1 MSREILLQSVAAKLR
16 GGNFQ
21 LLTALNEK
29 TPKGEKLGYLSK
41 ILYLAPHT
49 VAGGKS
55 VCPHSTEACRAA
67 CLFSAGR
74 GKTPRVFNARVRRTR
89 FFLED
94 RDRFLDELIGELV
107 ETDRIAKAH
116 GLKLAIRLN
125 GTSDIGWEREP
136 LDGKTLFELFPEA
149 TFYDYTRW
157 PTVHRHVPENWR
169 LVWSMADEPPAVA
182 AAMLAAGRSVSAVVP
197 GGWSPAY
204 PEWFA
209 LGDRT
214 VPVVDGDEH
223 DLRFLDPPGAL
234 VLLRPKGAKW
244 IEQRSPMVH
253 RNLIP
258 RIREA
263 HKETAT

>member
-1 MSREILLQSVAAKLR
+1 MTHHLGTVAAKLR
-16 GGNFQ
+16 SGSFQ
-21 LLTALNEK
+21 LLTAFNEK
-29 TPKGEKLGYLSK
+29 TPKGEALGYLST

-74 GKTPRVFNARVRRTR
+74 GRTPRVFNARVRRTR
-89 FFLED
+89 AFFD
-94 RDRFLDELIGELV
+94 NRDSFLDELIGELV
-107 ETDRIAKAH
+107 ETKRVADAH

-125 GTSDIGWEREP
+125 GTSDILWEREP
-136 LDGKTLFELFPEA
+136 LDGQTLFELFPDS
-149 TFYDYTRW
+149 TFYDYTRT
-157 PTVHRHVPENWR
+157 PFEHRRVPENWR
-169 LVWSMADEPPAVA
+169 LVFSLADEGPEVA
-182 AAMLAAGRSVSAVVP
+182 ARYLGQGRSVAAVVP

-209 LGDRT
+209 LGDREI
-214 VPVVDGDEH
+214 PVVNGDEH

-234 VLLRPKGAKW
+234 VLLRAKGSKW
-244 IEQRSPMVH
+244 IEERSPMVH

-258 RIREA
+258 RIRA
-263 HKETAT
+263 THQKETAT